1 LTSFQVRE
9 IDIKAMTY
17 QNKVVGSNVSKPV
30 KNMMDKAAEATFKLF
45 KEQVAKDNKFELE
58 LQQILLHHVPS
69 MIFEVLTKVSG
80 DKYTFMI

>member
-1 LTSFQVRE
+1 MV
-9 IDIKAMTY
+9 
-17 QNKVVGSNVSKPV
+17 
-30 KNMMDKAAEATFKLF
+30 DKAAEATFKLF
-45 KEQVAKDNKFELE
+45 KEQVAKDNKFDLE